1 MSGAIREG
9 FDTAKTF
16 LQEAWAELNRIQWPA
31 QKEIQAATWVV
42 LLLVGIIALFLFL
55 VDTAL
60 SWLLRIFLGN

>member
-16 LQEAWAELNRIQWPA
+16 LQEAWAELHKIQWPA
-31 QKEIQAATWVV
+31 QKEIQAATRVV

>member
-16 LQEAWAELNRIQWPA
+16 LQEAWAELHKITWPA
-31 QKEIQAATWVV
+31 PKEIQAATWVV
-42 LLLVGIIALFLFL
+42 LLVVAIIALFLFL